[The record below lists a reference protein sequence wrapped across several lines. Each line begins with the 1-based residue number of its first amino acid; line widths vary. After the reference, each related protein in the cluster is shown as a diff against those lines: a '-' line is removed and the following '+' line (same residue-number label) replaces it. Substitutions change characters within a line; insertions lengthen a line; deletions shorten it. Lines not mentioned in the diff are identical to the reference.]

1 MQRAITCLHPPTA
14 DTLQTFAE
22 LPFPAR
28 AACNLQ
34 KDTSGGGLT
43 GLASDLPADLPLA
56 QLHGLTSNLFA
67 GVSLVAC
74 SGALPQDLDAA
85 LADFAT
91 EYRRPGN
98 GPQPTLA
105 DLAPLGRHNDF
116 YFLDQVFALLT
127 LCTQNMLIEKRLRHN
142 LSAVYFSMSEIRFAE
157 SDSKDN
163 NPTKSPQEMHLH
175 AKPRYLD
182 VVRQNDEKNKH
193 EFFDL
198 YEMRPSK
205 HSSAQDRQQRDAAV
219 WLPRLCGDVAV
230 VRDDGLGTFL
240 LCRSGIPHLTS
251 ELVHALRAD
260 LPADTT
266 CETFA
271 SSKEVWFLAGVA
283 RRNRLHLLARL
294 ADELGVDIA
303 RQRDTLVHDE
313 WPEDVRDMAV
323 EAHGVVL
330 EDLVVDAARGRVLH
344 CKGCV
349 PLRAG
354 MPAVPVWLGPVQGC
368 VLWEAPPHVRG
379 MPEPLLP
386 CVPLRKR
393 SVAAVGLAA
402 AAGQAKAPLH
412 LRDLKHLVA
421 YEQVVLEDEQVAFLC
436 LIVGVFV

>member
-1 MQRAITCLHPPTA
+1 
-14 DTLQTFAE
+14 
-22 LPFPAR
+22 
-28 AACNLQ
+28 
-34 KDTSGGGLT
+34 
-43 GLASDLPADLPLA
+43 
-56 QLHGLTSNLFA
+56 
-67 GVSLVAC
+67 
-74 SGALPQDLDAA
+74 
-85 LADFAT
+85 
-91 EYRRPGN
+91 
-98 GPQPTLA
+98 
-105 DLAPLGRHNDF
+105 
-116 YFLDQVFALLT
+116 
-127 LCTQNMLIEKRLRHN
+127 
-142 LSAVYFSMSEIRFAE
+142 
-157 SDSKDN
+157 
-163 NPTKSPQEMHLH
+163 MHLH

-198 YEMRPSK
+198 YEMRPAK

-303 RQRDTLVHDE
+303 RSRDTLVHDE

-344 CKGCV
+344 RKGCV
-349 PLRAG
+349 PLWAG

-379 MPEPLLP
+379 TPEPLLP

-393 SVAAVGLAA
+393 SVR
-402 AAGQAKAPLH
+402 AAGVAEGTGQARAPLH

-421 YEQVVLEDEQVAFLC
+421 YEQVVLEDEQVGF
-436 LIVGVFV
+436 VVFVLDL